1 MDKPQLL
8 QDIINN
14 HSDASIELIQK
25 LAQEEID
32 RQIKVSIDGMLYK
45 KPLGI
50 LKGVV
55 SYAVK
60 EGKVKEDNTAKYQ
73 DGDKSGEASEASS
86 SDSIFDSK
94 PRQAKK
100 EVKKKRK

>member
-14 HSDASIELIQK
+14 HSDVSIELIQK

-45 KPLGI
+45 KPIGMLKRLIEYREKLI
-50 LKGVV
+50 LSFCEPEIVIV
-55 SYAVK
+55 PN
-60 EGKVKEDNTAKYQ
+60 DFQPQ
-73 DGDKSGEASEASS
+73 DILIAAASR
-86 SDSIFDSK
+86 I
-94 PRQAKK
+94 
-100 EVKKKRK
+100 KKKRK

>member
-14 HSDASIELIQK
+14 HSDVSIELIQK

-45 KPLGI
+45 KPLGMLKRLIEYREELI
-50 LKGVV
+50 L
-55 SYAVK
+55 SFREPEIEFSSK
-60 EGKVKEDNTAKYQ
+60 EEKE
-73 DGDKSGEASEASS
+73 
-86 SDSIFDSK
+86 FV
-94 PRQAKK
+94 
-100 EVKKKRK
+100 VKKMNGKRK

>member
-14 HSDASIELIQK
+14 HSDVSIELIQK

-45 KPLGI
+45 KPLGMLKRLIEYREALI
-50 LKGVV
+50 LSFREPEIVTV
-55 SYAVK
+55 P
-60 EGKVKEDNTAKYQ
+60 DDFQPQ
-73 DGDKSGEASEASS
+73 DILIAAASR
-86 SDSIFDSK
+86 IN
-94 PRQAKK
+94 
-100 EVKKKRK
+100 KKRK